1 MDWKRHHVTQAR
13 VVTLPDFSIG
23 GVKMAEKPIE
33 KQPSDFTVV
42 RQALS
47 FVLDSV
53 HSLDISQVRNT
64 FMNKPISHTGS
75 NSRQNVVLEKDV
87 WRILF

>member
-23 GVKMAEKPIE
+23 GVKMTEKPIEKPIE

-64 FMNKPISHTGS
+64 FIN
-75 NSRQNVVLEKDV
+75 
-87 WRILF
+87 